1 MLLYITVSTFVL
13 ALFLWS
19 NNFRKNKNTR
29 YLALFMMVVSLYG
42 ITHYFVVFSTNVFWT
57 AVLYNHFTP
66 LYFLLGPLLFFYVRG
81 VLTESYQLTKKDIFH
96 FIPVFVQ
103 TIAIAPYFLVSF
115 SEKLNNARAIHE
127 NKNNILLL
135 ELNQFFDAKSCFLL
149 REGFLILYILAAA
162 IFIFLKYPA
171 LKNNPAI
178 SKKKLQTYLRWI
190 TVLLGTS
197 FIITLYFLSITIQ
210 SIQSTPEETF
220 TKTYIFNLV
229 SGVAFFTMTF
239 SLILF
244 PGVLY
249 GIRKKKNKSTE
260 TSYLSTIEAYTV
272 DNQLEKDSLFEMSQR
287 IKSYLNEKKPF
298 LAMEFSITTVAI
310 ALQIPKNQVSY
321 CFNTIMGT
329 SFYKIRNELRVAHA
343 SVLLQGN
350 DSNKLTIEAIGEA
363 SGFSTRSNFYSVFK
377 EIVGSTPSEYVL
389 QWKNNANSLS
399 QPC

>member
-29 YLALFMMVVSLYG
+29 HLALFMMVVSLYG
-42 ITHYFVVFSTNVFWT
+42 ITHYFVVFSTNLFWT
-57 AVLYNHFTP
+57 AFLYNHFTP
-66 LYFLLGPLLFFYVRG
+66 LYLLIGPLLLFYIRG
-81 VLTESYQLTKKDIFH
+81 VLTDSYQLTKKDFFH
-96 FIPVFVQ
+96 FIPAIVQ
-103 TIAIAPYFLVSF
+103 TIGIAPYFLVSF
-115 SEKLNNARAIHE
+115 PEKLKNARAVHE
-127 NKNNILLL
+127 NKNNMLLL

-178 SKKKLQTYLRWI
+178 SKKKLQTSLRWI
-190 TVLLGTS
+190 AVLLGTS
-197 FIITLYFLSITIQ
+197 FIIALYFLSITIQ

-220 TKTYIFNLV
+220 TKTYVFDLV
-229 SGVAFFTMTF
+229 SGVAYFTMTF
-239 SLILF
+239 SLLLF
-244 PGVLY
+244 PEVLY
-249 GIRKKKNKSTE
+249 GIQKKKNKSSG
-260 TSYLSTIEAYTV
+260 TSYSNVFETATIDSQVVNEPFFELSQKIRCYL
-272 DNQLEKDSLFEMSQR
+272 DLE
-287 IKSYLNEKKPF
+287 KPF
-298 LAMEFSITTVAI
+298 LAMDFSITTVAI
-310 ALQIPKNQVSY
+310 ALQIPKNEVSY

-377 EIVGSTPSEYVL
+377 EIIGSTPSEYVL
-389 QWKNNANSLS
+389 QWKNNPNS
-399 QPC
+399 